1 MRNKSLFR
9 LILLVLVLSLTSCK
23 YFSGKKHEQIVAEC
37 YGQYLYKSDL
47 QGLVPEGTT
56 ANDSVALTKQFIDNW
71 IRGQIMLQQAE
82 KNLTEDQ
89 KDFKDQLETYRN
101 SLIIYAYESE
111 LVRQKLDTVITDQQI
126 EEFYKS
132 NQVNFQLRENIVR
145 VNYVKI
151 PAVSAKPDLVKKATR
166 LLKSSK
172 SDDLDELAGLCQNSM
187 LTCALDDE
195 NWISFDALTREIP
208 IKTDDQEAF
217 LKSRTFYETNDSLFV
232 YLVNF
237 KEYKT
242 KEGVSPLSFE
252 IENIRNLILNR
263 RKIELMD
270 RMQEEVFQEAL
281 KNKEFTIY

>member
-23 YFSGKKHEQIVAEC
+23 YFSGNKHEQIVAEC

-151 PAVSAKPDLVKKATR
+151 PAVSAKPDLVKKAAR

-217 LKSRTFYETNDSLFV
+217 LESRTFYETNDSLFV

-252 IENIRNLILNR
+252 TENIRNLILNR

-270 RMQEEVFQEAL
+270 RMQEEIFQEAL

>member
-1 MRNKSLFR
+1 MRNKPLLR
-9 LILLVLVLSLTSCK
+9 LILPILVLSLTSCK
-23 YFSGKKHEQIVAEC
+23 YFSDNKHEQIVAEC
-37 YGQYLYKSDL
+37 YGQYLYRSDL

-56 ANDSVALTKQFIDNW
+56 ANDSIAITKQFVDNW

-89 KDFKDQLETYRN
+89 KDFKDQLESYRN

-111 LVRQKLDTVITDQQI
+111 LVRQKLDTIVTDEQI

-151 PAVSAKPDLVKKATR
+151 PTASAKPDLVKKATR
-166 LLKSSK
+166 LLKSSN
-172 SDDLDELAGLCQNSM
+172 SDDIDELAGLCQNSM
-187 LTCALDDE
+187 LTCTLDE
-195 NWISFDALTREIP
+195 EKWISFDLLTREIP

-217 LKSRTFYETNDSLFV
+217 LRGRTFYETRDSLFV

-252 IENIRNLILNR
+252 IDNIRNLILNR